1 EEIYFVPGERER
13 LIERYEPQGKAT
25 RQEIRWKRRD
35 GTPVWIE
42 LDSRTVRNPDGTT
55 RHFEGFVHDVSER
68 KKSEEEKRRL
78 QEQLVQAQKME
89 AVGQLA
95 GGIAHDFN
103 NLLTAITG
111 YSELL
116 LGELPPEDLRR
127 SHAEEIRK
135 AGERADW
142 LTHQLLAFSRRQV
155 LEPRI
160 LDVNTVVSDIERML
174 RRLIGEHIEL
184 KTKKAGDLWRVR
196 ADPGQVEQAIL
207 NLVLNARDAMPE

>member
-1 EEIYFVPGERER
+1 DI
-13 LIERYEPQGKAT
+13 T
-25 RQEIRWKRRD
+25 
-35 GTPVWIE
+35 
-42 LDSRTVRNPDGTT
+42 
-55 RHFEGFVHDVSER
+55 ER
-68 KKSEEEKRRL
+68 KESEEEKRKL

-116 LGELPPEDLRR
+116 LNKLSPQDLRPG
-127 SHAEEIRK
+127 HAEEIRK
-135 AGERADW
+135 ACQPAW
-142 LTHQLLAFSRRQV
+142 SLTQPLPAFSRRQV
-155 LEPRI
+155 LEPKV

-184 KTKKAGDLWRVR
+184 RTSKAADLWKVK

-207 NLVLNARDAMPE
+207 NLVLNARDAMPTGGILSVETSNAD